1 MSPIDAWLTLM
12 SVETL
17 PLRMSK
23 HSKNAEQVA
32 AYLVQHPK
40 VIRVNYPGISAHAQY
55 ELAKRQMPDG
65 CGGMMSYEV
74 QGGMDGA
81 ALVMESSQMIPIAV
95 TFGTSRTVTTHPAS
109 HTHWPMTQEERDA
122 AGIHDGLIRMSVGME
137 DPEDLIA
144 DLDQSLARL

>member
-1 MSPIDAWLTLM
+1 
-12 SVETL
+12 
-17 PLRMSK
+17 
-23 HSKNAEQVA
+23 
-32 AYLVQHPK
+32 
-40 VIRVNYPGISAHAQY
+40 
-55 ELAKRQMPDG
+55 
-65 CGGMMSYEV
+65 MMSYEV